1 MDNFLFEVF
10 LGGGALR
17 PNPNLGLPLTVVGRV
32 IWLPLTWTVGWVTS
46 TDEILVERDITVWA
60 PAGLQPLF
68 GGFEELEGGPV
79 TCYYQHTVDNLIMS
93 F

>member
-1 MDNFLFEVF
+1 MDTRWKIIYLKCYW
-10 LGGGALR
+10 GGGALR
-17 PNPNLGLPLTVVGRV
+17 PNPNLG
-32 IWLPLTWTVGWVTS
+32 LPLTWTVGWVTS